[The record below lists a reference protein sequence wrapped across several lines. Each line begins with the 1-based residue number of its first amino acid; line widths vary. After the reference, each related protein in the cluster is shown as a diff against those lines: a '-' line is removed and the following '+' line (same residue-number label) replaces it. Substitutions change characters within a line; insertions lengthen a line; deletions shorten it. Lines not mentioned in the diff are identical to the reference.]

1 MFDDE
6 EATQKRIRSL
16 HLEISDSEKHLQ
28 RLRSNLN
35 RLTERLRKDIVP
47 DISSTPS
54 DVLQS
59 EIRFNQIKKYFQS
72 NGQALADG
80 SPPLNKFFESILARI
95 NQEKKKENW
104 DELRTIYNYIN
115 QELDS
120 AMKATRTATGK
131 IKDKISED

>member
-16 HLEISDSEKHLQ
+16 HLEISDSPREKILQ
-28 RLRSNLN
+28 QLRSNLN
-35 RLTERLRKDIVP
+35 RLTERIRKDIVP
-47 DISSTPS
+47 DIYLTPS

-72 NGQALADG
+72 NGQALADE

-95 NQEKKKENW
+95 NQEKKKRTGTSY
-104 DELRTIYNYIN
+104 ELFIT
-115 QELDS
+115 
-120 AMKATRTATGK
+120 T
-131 IKDKISED
+131 